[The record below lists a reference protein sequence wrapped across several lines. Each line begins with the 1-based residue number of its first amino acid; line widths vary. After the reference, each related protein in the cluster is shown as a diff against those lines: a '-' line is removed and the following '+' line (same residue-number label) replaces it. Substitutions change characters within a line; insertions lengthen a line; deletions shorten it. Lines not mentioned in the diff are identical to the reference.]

1 MKVKLDENVTYLA
14 VDLLTAAG
22 HDVHTV
28 PMEDLAGHPDSD
40 VWSACL
46 AEHRLLIT
54 FDVGFGNLR
63 VYPPSVHVDI
73 VVLRLS
79 DQQPEATLDV
89 LQRFIAEHPLKDLSG
104 QLVIL
109 TETRARLRRE

>member
-1 MKVKLDENVTYLA
+1 MKAKLDENVTYLA
-14 VDLLTAAG
+14 AAVLTAAG

-28 PMEDLAGHPDSD
+28 QMEGLAGHPDPE

-54 FDVGFGNLR
+54 FDVGFGDLR
-63 VYPPSVHVDI
+63 VYPPSGHVGI
-73 VVLRLS
+73 VVLRLA

-89 LQRFIAEHPLKDLSG
+89 LQRFMAQHPLEDLSG